1 MTPGRLRHKRVFDV
15 VTTLGMVWF
24 WGPILGTM
32 MLLVLVLDGR
42 PVFFLQ
48 ERAGRGRR
56 PFRIYKL
63 RTMTTD
69 DDVNTRK
76 PTRFGKFLRD
86 RGFDELPQVLNVL
99 EGTMSLVGPRPLT
112 AEDADRLVEAHPP
125 FAGRFD
131 VPPGLTGLAQ
141 VCMARGS
148 KQTAALDAAYA
159 AGRTHAL
166 DTRILF
172 RTVFINLVGKR
183 RGARAIPP
191 TLAVGQELQT

>member
-1 MTPGRLRHKRVFDV
+1 MSPRRLRHKRAFDV
-15 VTTLGMVWF
+15 MTTLGMVWF
-24 WGPILGTM
+24 WGPILGSM
-32 MLLVLVLDGR
+32 MLLVLVLDGH

-69 DDVNTRK
+69 ADVSQRR
-76 PTRFGKFLRD
+76 PTRLGRLLRD

-112 AEDADRLVEAHPP
+112 EADAQRLVDAHPP

-141 VCMARGS
+141 VCLARGS
-148 KQTAALDAAYA
+148 EQTAALDAAYA
-159 AGRTHAL
+159 AERTHWL

-183 RGARAIPP
+183 RGARPIPQALR
-191 TLAVGQELQT
+191 T

>member
-1 MTPGRLRHKRVFDV
+1 MSPRRLRHKRAFDIA
-15 VTTLGMVWF
+15 TTLGMAWF
-24 WGPILGTM
+24 WAPILGTM

-48 ERAGRGRR
+48 ERAGRGRS

-69 DDVNTRK
+69 HDVRQRK
-76 PTRFGKFLRD
+76 PTRFGRFLRD

-112 AEDADRLVEAHPP
+112 AADAERLVEVHPP
-125 FAGRFD
+125 FEARFA

-141 VCMARGS
+141 VCLARGS
-148 KQTAALDAAYA
+148 EQTAALDAAYA
-159 AGRTHAL
+159 AERTHWL

-183 RGARAIPP
+183 RGARPI
-191 TLAVGQELQT
+191 TRELRT